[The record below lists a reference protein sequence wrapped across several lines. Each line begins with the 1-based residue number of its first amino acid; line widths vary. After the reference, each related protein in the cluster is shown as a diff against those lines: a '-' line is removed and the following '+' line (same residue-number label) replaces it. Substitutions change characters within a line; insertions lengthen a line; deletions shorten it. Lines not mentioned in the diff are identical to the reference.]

1 MPQRNEQKKEIKD
14 MIKTIKATD
23 IQEKKDDKLDI
34 SQCFNFCSY
43 NGITYDIERA
53 DFKSG
58 NVIVL
63 HVAVEDQKTTITI
76 TESKETFDTLLAL
89 YMKRISK

>member
-1 MPQRNEQKKEIKD
+1 MKIQ
-14 MIKTIKATD
+14 TIKSNQLERKQD
-23 IQEKKDDKLDI
+23 NKLDI

-43 NGITYDIERA
+43 NGITYDIDRA

-63 HVAVEDQKTTITI
+63 HVAVEDKKTTITI
-76 TESKETFDTLLAL
+76 TETKDTFDTLLAL

>member
-1 MPQRNEQKKEIKD
+1 MKR
-14 MIKTIKATD
+14 IKTIKSNQLDTK
-23 IQEKKDDKLDI
+23 QDDKLDI

-43 NGITYDIERA
+43 NGITYDIDRA

-63 HVAVEDQKTTITI
+63 HVSVEDKKTTITI
-76 TESKETFDTLLAL
+76 TETKETFETLLAL
-89 YMKRISK
+89 FMKRINK

>member
-1 MPQRNEQKKEIKD
+1 MDKA
-14 MIKTIKATD
+14 IKTIKSGQLGTKQD
-23 IQEKKDDKLDI
+23 NKLDI

-43 NGITYDIERA
+43 NGITYDIDRA

-63 HVAVEDQKTTITI
+63 HVAVEDKKTTITI

-89 YMKRISK
+89 YMKRK

>member
-1 MPQRNEQKKEIKD
+1 MDKT
-14 MIKTIKATD
+14 IKTIKSNQLETKQD
-23 IQEKKDDKLDI
+23 NKLDI

-43 NGITYDIERA
+43 NGITYDIDRA

-63 HVAVEDQKTTITI
+63 HVAILEGKTTITI

-89 YMKRISK
+89 YMKRK

>member
-1 MPQRNEQKKEIKD
+1 MPQRNERKKETKD

-89 YMKRISK
+89 YMKRK

>member
-1 MPQRNEQKKEIKD
+1 MDKT
-14 MIKTIKATD
+14 IKTIKSNQLETK
-23 IQEKKDDKLDI
+23 QDDKLDI

-43 NGITYDIERA
+43 NGITYDIDRA

-63 HVAVEDQKTTITI
+63 HVAVGDKKTTITI
-76 TESKETFDTLLAL
+76 TETKETFDTLLAL
-89 YMKRISK
+89 YMKRK

>member
-1 MPQRNEQKKEIKD
+1 MKVQ
-14 MIKTIKATD
+14 TIKSN
-23 IQEKKDDKLDI
+23 QLERKQDDKLNI
-34 SQCFNFCSY
+34 SQCFNFCSH
-43 NGITYDIERA
+43 NGITYDIDRA

-63 HVAVEDQKTTITI
+63 HVAVEGQKTTITI

>member
-1 MPQRNEQKKEIKD
+1 MKR
-14 MIKTIKATD
+14 IKTIKSNQLDTK
-23 IQEKKDDKLDI
+23 QDDKLDI

-43 NGITYDIERA
+43 NGITYDIDKA

-63 HVAVEDQKTTITI
+63 HVSVEAKKTTITI
-76 TESKETFDTLLAL
+76 TETKETFDTLLAL
-89 YMKRISK
+89 YMKRITK